1 MKLCFRSAK
10 LTKKC
15 SIPSQTIKCNA
26 MNEKK
31 NMLEKK
37 RSRNYFTGTNRSF
50 IQDMKDTECGKQ
62 HTKEYLG
69 YCSFFVY
76 FICVHPSLCIKVQ
89 NPFENK

>member
-26 MNEKK
+26 TNEKK
-31 NMLEKK
+31 KINMLEKK
-37 RSRNYFTGTNRSF
+37 ISRNYYTGTNRSF
-50 IQDMKDTECGKQ
+50 VQDMKDTECGIQ

-69 YCSFFVY
+69 YCSLFSILY
-76 FICVHPSLCIKVQ
+76 PSLCIKVQ